1 MKKYIKTGIGILIVV
16 ILAFLYAHI
25 DKNSYLYDRNADTST
40 FISTGTLLEG
50 ETISQGFVSEEEI
63 LSGIN
68 MKCSVLGDAS
78 DVEVQYSLRDI
89 ETGKAV
95 ASGSVKAGEINNNKF
110 NQFWMEP
117 IDSAKGKEY
126 LLEITETGAD
136 AANGVSFYVVPQK
149 EEGAQVLNI
158 KNNETEG
165 SLAVRYVSHRFDMET
180 FVVLLGFA
188 AFIVIFMKLL
198 YKLFKF

>member
-1 MKKYIKTGIGILIVV
+1 MKKYIKTGIGILIIV

-198 YKLFKF
+198 YKLFK

>member
-1 MKKYIKTGIGILIVV
+1 MKKYIKTGIGILIIVV
-16 ILAFLYAHI
+16 LAFLYAHI

-198 YKLFKF
+198 YKLFK

>member
-78 DVEVQYSLRDI
+78 DVEV
-89 ETGKAV
+89 
-95 ASGSVKAGEINNNKF
+95 
-110 NQFWMEP
+110 
-117 IDSAKGKEY
+117 
-126 LLEITETGAD
+126 
-136 AANGVSFYVVPQK
+136 
-149 EEGAQVLNI
+149 
-158 KNNETEG
+158 
-165 SLAVRYVSHRFDMET
+165 
-180 FVVLLGFA
+180 
-188 AFIVIFMKLL
+188 
-198 YKLFKF
+198 

>member
-40 FISTGTLLEG
+40 FISTGTPLEG
-50 ETISQGFVSEEEI
+50 ETISQGFVSEGEI

-198 YKLFKF
+198 YKLFK

>member
-1 MKKYIKTGIGILIVV
+1 
-16 ILAFLYAHI
+16 
-25 DKNSYLYDRNADTST
+25 
-40 FISTGTLLEG
+40 
-50 ETISQGFVSEEEI
+50 
-63 LSGIN
+63 
-68 MKCSVLGDAS
+68 
-78 DVEVQYSLRDI
+78 
-89 ETGKAV
+89 
-95 ASGSVKAGEINNNKF
+95 
-110 NQFWMEP
+110 MEP

-198 YKLFKF
+198 YKLFK

>member
-16 ILAFLYAHI
+16 ILAFLYAYI

-198 YKLFKF
+198 YKLFK

>member
-16 ILAFLYAHI
+16 ILAFLYAQI

-89 ETGKAV
+89 ETGKVV

-110 NQFWMEP
+110 NQFRMEP

-198 YKLFKF
+198 YKLFK

>member
-198 YKLFKF
+198 YKLFK

>member
-110 NQFWMEP
+110 NQFRMKP

-180 FVVLLGFA
+180 FVVLLGFV

-198 YKLFKF
+198 YKLFK

>member
-198 YKLFKF
+198 YKLFN